1 MKKTGIYAI
10 IGVGIAAVGAA
21 EIVPGNHRIDH
32 AVYLLKK
39 DTEDSVK
46 RNAAEVDLDMES
58 VDVDGD
64 GKPDV
69 LMVDTDGDGAVDT
82 VLADTTGDGVVD
94 TIMVDTTG
102 DGQLDTMLV
111 DEQGTGE
118 FVVADEE
125 TEIE

>member
-21 EIVPGNHRIDH
+21 AGA

-58 VDVDGD
+58 VDVEGD